1 MGASR
6 LEGGMWNQLQHTVDK
21 YNVSSCL
28 FTASAPSRSPSLP
41 KRPNVLLHLFQR
53 AELLLHLV
61 LCIRCL
67 LVLLLHPALRPL
79 PDLLGGFLDVCLAVL
94 AVFEIGLQQN
104 DGGLEVGLEVG
115 LIDI

>member
-41 KRPNVLLHLFQR
+41 KRPNVLLH
-53 AELLLHLV
+53 